1 MSVRTYREMLDMDD
15 LSKEQLEKVIRYID
29 ADLDN
34 MGNVKKALYSLKKEA
49 GERLKGKSE

>member
-1 MSVRTYREMLDMDD
+1 MLDMDD